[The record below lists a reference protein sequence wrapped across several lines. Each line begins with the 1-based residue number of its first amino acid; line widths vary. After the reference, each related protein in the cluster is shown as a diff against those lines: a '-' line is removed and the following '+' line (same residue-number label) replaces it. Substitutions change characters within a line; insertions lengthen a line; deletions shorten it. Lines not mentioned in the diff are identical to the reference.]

1 MHLIILNELYLTD
14 FQNRSD
20 FFANNFN
27 QCFANN
33 VFLAQKNG
41 MDCNLDLYSRPGD
54 NMIK

>member
-1 MHLIILNELYLTD
+1 MHLIILNELYFAD